1 MKQHVL
7 TTLCLIA
14 CSSMQS
20 LYAQQIQIA
29 GKITDSNGNPISGV
43 TINVKG
49 SSQGTST
56 NEQGLFTLNANSNAT
71 LLLSA
76 VGYNAQE
83 VQVNGR
89 KTISVTLVGNEQA
102 LDEVVVTAL
111 GIKRSQKSIGYS
123 AQQVKGD
130 DLTFTKET
138 NVLGSLAGKVA
149 GAQVTGSSG
158 ANLGGTQKNQDPR
171 C

>member
-102 LDEVVVTAL
+102 LDEVIVIAYGTA
-111 GIKRSQKSIGYS
+111 KKSTYTGS
-123 AQQVKGD
+123 AAQVKSD
-130 DLTFTKET
+130 AIDKQPVTSFEKALT
-138 NVLGSLAGKVA
+138 GRVA
-149 GAQVTGSSG
+149 GLQLSNGS
-158 ANLGGTQKNQDPR
+158 
-171 C
+171 

>member
-29 GKITDSNGNPISGV
+29 GKITDSNGKPISGV

-49 SSQGTST
+49 ANQGTST
-56 NEQGLFTLNANSNAT
+56 NENGLFTLNANANAT
-71 LLLSA
+71 LSISA
-76 VGYNAQE
+76 VGYSSQE

-89 KTISVTLVGNEQA
+89 KTIGISLNS
-102 LDEVVVTAL
+102 DE
-111 GIKRSQKSIGYS
+111 K
-123 AQQVKGD
+123 D
-130 DLTFTKET
+130 ED
-138 NVLGSLAGKVA
+138 
-149 GAQVTGSSG
+149 
-158 ANLGGTQKNQDPR
+158 
-171 C
+171 